1 MTKFKVHAIPIHMEE
16 FKLVK
21 QKQLELSTKRNKMLT
36 LTEVSN
42 EIVKRGLQSMK
53 NEEELKKIEELHNV
67 TT

>member
-16 FKLVK
+16 FELVK